1 MDVSNLLAAEA
12 AKFASVNVEK
22 DVPLEV
28 DAGLLTVTDLNPIDE
43 EAYNDNLEEHLQ
55 SLARDGVQ
63 SLFQSLFSLPT
74 QSSPDGP
81 IAQLPQPVTQLPR
94 AKPLPKPKAPTKWEL
109 FAAAKGIQHRRT
121 DKKVWDEER
130 QDWVNRWGRDGKNR
144 QVEDQWIHEVPLNAP
159 VDFDPRKAARD
170 ERKERISKNEK
181 QRLQNVAREQGASAR
196 DQRKQELDTTLA
208 TSRVSTASMGKFDKK
223 LDGEKKMRGMKRKF
237 VPNEMG
243 GEEEKQASLA
253 LLSRMESDGK
263 KMRREPPS
271 GDEGVLNTRKAV
283 RFASK
288 GRGGVALGR
297 DKAGAKG
304 KGRDSKDRGKGKP
317 KGKR

>member
-22 DVPLEV
+22 EVPLEV

-43 EAYNDNLEEHLQ
+43 EAYNENLEEHLQ

-63 SLFQSLFSLPT
+63 VLIQSLFSLPT

-81 IAQLPQPVTQLPR
+81 IAQLPPPVTQLPR
-94 AKPLPKPKAPTKWEL
+94 AKPLPKPKAPTKWEA
-109 FAAAKGIQHRRT
+109 FAAAKGIQKRRKE
-121 DKKVWDEER
+121 KKVWDEER
-130 QDWVNRWGRDGKNR
+130 QEWVNSWGRDGKNR
-144 QVEDQWIHEVPLNAP
+144 QVEDQWIHEVPANAP

-170 ERKERISKNEK
+170 ERKERIAKNEK
-181 QRLQNVAREQGASAR
+181 QRLANTAR
-196 DQRKQELDTTLA
+196 DQGTSRKAELDKTLA
-208 TSRVSTASMGKFDKK
+208 TTRLSTASMGKFDKT
-223 LDGEKKMRGMKRKF
+223 LDGEKKLRGIKRKF
-237 VPNEMG
+237 APNEMG
-243 GEEEKQASLA
+243 ADNERKGALA
-253 LLSRMESDGK
+253 LLSRIESDGK

-271 GDEGVLNTRKAV
+271 ADEGVLNARKAV

-288 GRGGVALGR
+288 GKGGVALAR
-297 DKAGAKG
+297 EKAGGKGPAGRNSKG
-304 KGRDSKDRGKGKP
+304 KS